1 MASACGNAAAWLCPA
16 LHAARAAGRARLRFR
31 LPAQIGDRYVIPW
44 SLAASS
50 LLAGCHTLGTP
61 DAFAVCQAA
70 DAATTLYALDRG
82 AEELNPI
89 VAAILDLSGP
99 AGFIFAKVGVTVLV
113 YRHYMEISSGVL
125 AVASAATCGVAIHNA
140 NVARKLPP
148 KPE

>member
-1 MASACGNAAAWLCPA
+1 L
-16 LHAARAAGRARLRFR
+16 
-31 LPAQIGDRYVIPW
+31 
-44 SLAASS
+44 SLAASF
-50 LLAGCHTLGTP
+50 LLGGCHTLGTP
-61 DAFAVCQAA
+61 GAFAACQAA

-89 VAAILDLSGP
+89 VAVILDLSGP
-99 AGFIFAKVGVTVLV
+99 AGLLFTKVGVTVLV
-113 YRHYMEISSGVL
+113 YRHYTEISSGAI